1 MVRDQL
7 IQLTPAGKAK
17 LEDELNT
24 LITVRRPEL
33 TSQIQESSDQGDP
46 TDNPEDV
53 FKEELI
59 QVEARISELEQML
72 ERAEVI
78 EHTSTDKVGLGST
91 VTIRGDDGVQETY
104 TLVNHV
110 EADIRDGS
118 ISTESPVG
126 QALLGKAV
134 GDSANVKTPG
144 GMIVYTVIAIA

>member
-59 QVEARISELEQML
+59 QVEARIAELEQML

-78 EHTSTDKVGLGST
+78 EYTSTDKVGLGST
-91 VTIRGDDGVQETY
+91 VTIRGDDGVEETY

-134 GDSANVKTPG
+134 GNSANVKTPG